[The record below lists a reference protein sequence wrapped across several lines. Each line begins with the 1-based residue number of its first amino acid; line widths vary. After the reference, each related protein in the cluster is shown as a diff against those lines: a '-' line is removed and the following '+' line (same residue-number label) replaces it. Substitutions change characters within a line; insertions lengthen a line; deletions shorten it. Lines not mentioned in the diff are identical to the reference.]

1 MHNANTGSA
10 MKDRFKDRFIV
21 TVVVFSLLGAG
32 FLSGMI
38 VDRIRFDESRST
50 LLTRLEKDTQ
60 RVHQRL
66 IAIEREESSEESIPG
81 AKEK

>member
-1 MHNANTGSA
+1 MEDAKTESA
-10 MKDRFKDRFIV
+10 VKNRFIV
-21 TVVVFSLLGAG
+21 TVAVFSLLGVG

-38 VDRIRFDESRST
+38 VDCIRFDEARSG
-50 LLTRLEKDTQ
+50 LLARLEENTQ

-66 IAIEREESSEESIPG
+66 IAIERGESSEGSIPG

>member
-1 MHNANTGSA
+1 MENATTESTVKN
-10 MKDRFKDRFIV
+10 RFIV
-21 TVVVFSLLGAG
+21 TVAVFSLLGVG
-32 FLSGMI
+32 FFSGMI

-66 IAIEREESSEESIPG
+66 IAIERGESSEGSIPG

>member
-1 MHNANTGSA
+1 MDNANTGSV

-21 TVVVFSLLGAG
+21 TVAVVYLLGVG

-38 VDRIRFDESRST
+38 VDRIRFDESRSG
-50 LLTRLEKDTQ
+50 LLTRLEEDT
-60 RVHQRL
+60 RKVHQRL
-66 IAIEREESSEESIPG
+66 IAIERGESPEESIPG

>member
-1 MHNANTGSA
+1 MENATTESTVKN
-10 MKDRFKDRFIV
+10 RFIV
-21 TVVVFSLLGAG
+21 TVAVFSLLGVG